1 MAAAAKGVRA
11 DAGAASLEGKMAG
24 LSVGVKLEDHP
35 LTEEEITAIKAV
47 HAGLKEKLADG
58 SEIGIKAVVACTLI
72 YKLRV
77 ERAIESYMDWKTC
90 REEFGITSMFGEG
103 WEDPGPE
110 LTKFWSNAY
119 SVVGRDSA
127 GRQVFWI
134 NGAAIE
140 KEDEG
145 RVIEAACM
153 FFLGMYGDLHTLRN
167 GITMVIDQSKS
178 SKKTGNERKMQKS
191 WQQFPNRPQN
201 IFITG
206 AGFIKRAFI
215 NGLIKFAALFSK
227 QKILDRIKFCEIDH
241 VRTVIPD
248 ASMPTRLGGGPHQ
261 EMEAWVKQRLKNFPV
276 PKGMGPRK
284 VSVL

>member
-1 MAAAAKGVRA
+1 MAAAAKGVGG
-11 DAGAASLEGKMAG
+11 DAGAASLGSKMAKM
-24 LSVGVKLEDHP
+24 SVGVKLEDHP

-58 SEIGIKAVVACTLI
+58 EEIGIKAVVACTLI

-90 REEFGITSMFGEG
+90 REEFGIKSMFGEG
-103 WEDPGPE
+103 WEDAGPE
-110 LTKFWSNAY
+110 LTKHWSRAY

-145 RVIEAACM
+145 KVIEAACI

-167 GITMVIDQSKS
+167 GNTMVIDQSKS

-191 WQQFPNRPQN
+191 WQQFPNRPQK

-206 AGFIKRAFI
+206 PVLYTPSRPSRRRVDFPSHR
-215 NGLIKFAALFSK
+215 
-227 QKILDRIKFCEIDH
+227 R
-241 VRTVIPD
+241 
-248 ASMPTRLGGGPHQ
+248 PTRPPTQHSHAPSRCGGVTRGCCFQ
-261 EMEAWVKQRLKNFPV
+261 AGKVCARLLV
-276 PKGMGPRK
+276 C
-284 VSVL
+284 